1 MRFTV
6 KHEIKNRIRIH
17 LMMKRMSFREA
28 DIFEYYLKSFDEIR
42 EVKVYERAADAAVV
56 FD

>member
-28 DIFEYYLKSFDEIR
+28 DIFEYYLKSFSEIR
-42 EVKVYERAADAAVV
+42 EVKVYERTADAAVV